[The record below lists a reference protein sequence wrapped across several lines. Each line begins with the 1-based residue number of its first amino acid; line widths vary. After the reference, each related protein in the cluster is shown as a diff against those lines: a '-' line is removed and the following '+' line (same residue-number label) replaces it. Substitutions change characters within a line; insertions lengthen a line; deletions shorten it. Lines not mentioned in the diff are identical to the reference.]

1 MAEAATE
8 TGIEI
13 KLKTG
18 EVIKAPNAEEAFK
31 IAVKMAEDTK
41 DVYKTEKEARERL
54 EAQVAD
60 LSSRVQ
66 QQQTKPKGDNGF
78 DQQEYYRLLNQ
89 DAIAAANYVDAH
101 RFGLSDPAQV
111 PQRFA
116 YIGQKID
123 ELDGNMLAGSFL
135 QQHAEDFPAT
145 PDSARALR
153 ERVQA
158 FASNGYP
165 TTIDTLNMAYN
176 QLIEEGKIKPNEPQ
190 REEQRDEPNP
200 SLVGAGQHDIPESE
214 VKKAETMSDK
224 DLEAYLRSK
233 GML

>member
-8 TGIEI
+8 QGIEI

-54 EAQVAD
+54 EAQVAT
-60 LSSRVQ
+60 LSQQVQ
-66 QQQTKPKGDNGF
+66 QTRQPARTDGF
-78 DQQEYYRLLNQ
+78 DRDLYYKKLNDDPMEAQ
-89 DAIAAANYVDAH
+89 DYLDAH
-101 RFGLSDPAQV
+101 RFGLSDPSQV
-111 PQRFA
+111 RQRFA

-135 QQHAEDFPAT
+135 QQHAEDFPAG
-145 PDSARALR
+145 PESAKVLR
-153 ERVQA
+153 DRIQQL
-158 FASNGYP
+158 SSSGYP
-165 TTIDTLNMAYN
+165 TTIDTMNMAYN

-214 VKKAETMSDK
+214 VKKAETMNDK